1 MGPRGKDSHKK
12 MLLFSQSEETT
23 NSKPVSIESMDGE
36 TVKGGVGVGVGEGRG
51 RGQKNMGRI
60 VRPETST
67 HYTDDGTDAK
77 LVGIRPSE
85 VVAKA
90 GRIDKP
96 KLEAER
102 REGQEDRL

>member
-1 MGPRGKDSHKK
+1 MGPKGKDPHKK
-12 MLLFSQSEETT
+12 VLLFSQSEETT
-23 NSKPVSIESMDGE
+23 DSKPVSIEPMDGE
-36 TVKGGVGVGVGEGRG
+36 TVKGGGGVGEGRG

-67 HYTDDGTDAK
+67 HYTEDGTNAK

-85 VVAKA
+85 VVAKG

-96 KLEAER
+96 KLEAEKQK
-102 REGQEDRL
+102 GQEDRL